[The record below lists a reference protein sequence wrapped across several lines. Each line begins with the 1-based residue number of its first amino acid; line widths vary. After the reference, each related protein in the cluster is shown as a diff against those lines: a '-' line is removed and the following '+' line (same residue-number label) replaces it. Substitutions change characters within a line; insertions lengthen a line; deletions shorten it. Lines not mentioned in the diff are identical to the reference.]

1 MPSSPRAT
9 ILGAFLEGWRRVL
22 HAPALALSVMG
33 AMFLCALPLGLALR
47 GMIAEHFGR
56 SVAVERSVWEWD
68 AGWADEFAAQA
79 QGLGRPFPH
88 EIRGVGVVGK
98 AGAIG
103 NVGRAALA
111 RERAVAVLGDDAAT
125 RRNENSGEGRHV
137 DGARAI
143 AAGTARVDTAIGER
157 ARERRRAA
165 AHRRCGT
172 DELVDALPFCTQCD
186 EEAAD
191 LCGSRLAVHDLADDL
206 GHLGARE
213 VVLVEST

>member
-1 MPSSPRAT
+1 VEA
-9 ILGAFLEGWRRVL
+9 RREREANVRDR
-22 HAPALALSVMG
+22 HAALDDSW
-33 AMFLCALPLGLALR
+33 
-47 GMIAEHFGR
+47 I
-56 SVAVERSVWEWD
+56 
-68 AGWADEFAAQA
+68 
-79 QGLGRPFPH
+79 
-88 EIRGVGVVGK
+88 GVGRD
-98 AGAIG
+98 AEAIEH
-103 NVGRAALA
+103 VGRAALA

-213 VVLVEST
+213 VVLVEGTRDRANDSDGHLLARSRKFASRRLPAVVMIDSG